1 MPDEVARGDTADLP
15 QDGLED
21 WSNANNV
28 FQFVRVE
35 DIDYDPDN
43 PRTVYFADTG
53 NSRLVDPG
61 TGRLYRAS
69 SGGAFA
75 GGRIFK
81 MVMNANDPTVVDS
94 FSVLLD
100 AASIGMRT
108 PDNVAVSHD
117 TLMVQED
124 TSSFSKIWAY
134 SLAASTWTHIATG
147 TQGPAETSG
156 IVDVS
161 RWFGDGWW
169 GCRRGSPR
177 TCSRRQRVADRDERR
192 HGGAV
197 DAGEH
202 RCLGRVEPGIRV
214 GARRHGGERRQHRR
228 AQGCDESLRSHAT
241 PLRCTRWTGGMILFA
256 TLELCARPRNNVRG
270 SRDDGRMRWR
280 IGLSCSASRTR
291 P

>member
-1 MPDEVARGDTADLP
+1 MNGANDYFDIAPGDDFTGEFILVPADVARGDTADLP
-15 QDGLED
+15 QDALED

-35 DIDYDPDN
+35 DIAYDPDS

-53 NSRLVDPG
+53 NSRLLDPG

-124 TSSFSKIWAY
+124 TSSFSKIWAAH
-134 SLAASTWTHIATG
+134 SRPVPGPTSPRGRRGRPRRAASWTSPAGSAT
-147 TQGPAETSG
+147 
-156 IVDVS
+156 
-161 RWFGDGWW
+161 
-169 GCRRGSPR
+169 
-177 TCSRRQRVADRDERR
+177 VA
-192 HGGAV
+192 
-197 DAGEH
+197 
-202 RCLGRVEPGIRV
+202 
-214 GARRHGGERRQHRR
+214 GARCPV
-228 AQGCDESLRSHAT
+228 A
-241 PLRCTRWTGGMILFA
+241 
-256 TLELCARPRNNVRG
+256 
-270 SRDDGRMRWR
+270 
-280 IGLSCSASRTR
+280 
-291 P
+291 